1 MSGEISTTLLYLPA
15 YLSVCVKFSAI
26 KITNINSLLH
36 MCNFKNPGFF
46 RNDLNLARQKYY
58 V

>member
-1 MSGEISTTLLYLPA
+1 MSGEISTTLLYIPA

-26 KITNINSLLH
+26 KTTNTNSLLH
-36 MCNFKNPGFF
+36 MCIFKNPSFF
-46 RNDLNLARQKYY
+46 RNDLNLAQQKYY